1 MIEPLAVA
9 SVRFDV
15 VGLPKPQ
22 GSKVAFINKATGHA
36 GMKEASERG
45 QRAWRGVVALAAR
58 DACDNGPVGM
68 TPFDGPLGLT
78 ILFRLPCPKA
88 RAEKAPC
95 WHIVSPDLS
104 KLLRSTEDGLVD
116 GGLIVDDRLI
126 CSTRMWAIE
135 VVGWTGAHI
144 RVEQVPP
151 WTSEG
156 LGTEGLG
163 LR

>member
-1 MIEPLAVA
+1 MNAPELYTVRLAV
-9 SVRFDV
+9 
-15 VGLPKPQ
+15 VGRPAPQ
-22 GSKVAFINKATGHA
+22 GSKVAFVNKATGHA
-36 GMKEASERG
+36 GMKESAERG
-45 QRAWRGVVALAAR
+45 QRAWRSAVAQAAR
-58 DACDNGPVGM
+58 DQMGDLP
-68 TPFDGPLGLT
+68 PLDGPLGLT
-78 ILFRLPCPKA
+78 ILFRMPCPKA
-88 RAEKAPC
+88 RVKKAPC
-95 WHIVSPDLS
+95 WHIVSPDSS
-104 KLLRSTEDGLVD
+104 KLLRATEDGLTD